1 MLSIGKQLPV
11 HQANWPTSMSSIF
24 LLEIVL
30 IRLHP
35 STVDALFFTEDWGG
49 ILLTYM
55 YPLLSLTGAGLFN
68 SPRAVRS
75 RRVPSVGGYQ
85 EGGAGRYPLLI
96 GCLSG
101 TVFGGMHCLGWNYMF
116 QGHTIQIL
124 WRTASLAIVSAPV
137 CILLLSSYIIW
148 LDDSNDVGVIALLAV
163 LASSFIYIV
172 ARATLIVLIL
182 MSFRSLPSGAYDTVA
197 WTQFIPHL

>member
-1 MLSIGKQLPV
+1 
-11 HQANWPTSMSSIF
+11 
-24 LLEIVL
+24 
-30 IRLHP
+30 
-35 STVDALFFTEDWGG
+35 
-49 ILLTYM
+49 
-55 YPLLSLTGAGLFN
+55 
-68 SPRAVRS
+68 
-75 RRVPSVGGYQ
+75 
-85 EGGAGRYPLLI
+85 
-96 GCLSG
+96 
-101 TVFGGMHCLGWNYMF
+101 MF

-148 LDDSNDVGVIALLAV
+148 LDDSNDIGVIALLAV

-197 WTQFIPHL
+197 WTQIIPHL